1 MMIVLLK
8 ICIYFNSPTWKQ
20 SHVMNFHV
28 RESCLEVD
36 IGLWTKL
43 TVVKNRDIMI
53 KDYLQVVYVLKL
65 WV

>member
-1 MMIVLLK
+1 
-8 ICIYFNSPTWKQ
+8 
-20 SHVMNFHV
+20 MNFHV

-65 WV
+65 